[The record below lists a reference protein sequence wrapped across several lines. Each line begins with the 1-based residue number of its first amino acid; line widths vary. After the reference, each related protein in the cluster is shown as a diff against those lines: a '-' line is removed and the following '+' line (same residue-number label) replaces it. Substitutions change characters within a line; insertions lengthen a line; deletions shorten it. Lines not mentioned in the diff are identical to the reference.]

1 MMKKNIRQV
10 CLLITASSLL
20 LIASCSPNSNE
31 SIVADPSLAPVPE
44 NKDRA
49 SDPTLDY
56 LAKRTDNSSTSQVN
70 VNVSKNDNVQVLTL
84 ESSYTVSEPRDLFN
98 GKDLSGWVNETGGE
112 PIGWIVEDGLLR
124 LVDPTNGGDIL
135 TSELF
140 TNYILTFEW
149 RFGLECNSG
158 VKYKLEQPNGKGW
171 IGLEYQ
177 IQDDAHMEDGKVN
190 NRKIAS
196 LFDVFPAKES
206 SQASNYPPPST
217 HEPNG
222 DFRQGK
228 IVVFGNNVEHWIDGE
243 KVLEFTIGSN
253 EWNGAKS
260 QSKFKNQKNFGL
272 IATSPILLQAHGCP
286 IDFRSIRI
294 QTLTSKN

>member
-1 MMKKNIRQV
+1 M
-10 CLLITASSLL
+10 
-20 LIASCSPNSNE
+20 
-31 SIVADPSLAPVPE
+31 
-44 NKDRA
+44 
-49 SDPTLDY
+49 
-56 LAKRTDNSSTSQVN
+56 
-70 VNVSKNDNVQVLTL
+70 
-84 ESSYTVSEPRDLFN
+84 
-98 GKDLSGWVNETGGE
+98 
-112 PIGWIVEDGLLR
+112 
-124 LVDPTNGGDIL
+124 
-135 TSELF
+135 
-140 TNYILTFEW
+140 
-149 RFGLECNSG
+149 
-158 VKYKLEQPNGKGW
+158 
-171 IGLEYQ
+171 EYQ
-177 IQDDAHMEDGKVN
+177 IQDDAHVEDGKVN

-206 SQASNYPPPST
+206 SQASNYPPPLT
-217 HEPNG
+217 REPNG

-272 IATSPILLQAHGCP
+272 IATSPILLQAHGYP